1 MRGLPADDRPP
12 LGQQLWQ
19 RGVDRGRRLSFAFVG
34 PDLGAVKIRLDIR
47 TGLAWPG
54 VTNSRTTDITGFR
67 TTGNASIMAA
77 GTSYTTTSVLEAGAL
92 VQCHDGAPLRLSHAL
107 LLGENPRMS
116 LFDEIRNATLAHPHR
131 CGDFDAAA
139 RRFDAQIQVFDG
151 FARQVQMDA
160 INIQRLPGGS
170 GPNGFRRTGL
180 RSGGLTTAI
189 RHASHSCTTAD
200 NKRHTMPPLTN
211 RQPALLHS
219 IRIPT
224 AHTGEGRAGEG
235 LAARDRRQLPED
247 RPRTRRGQTRPR
259 RTRHPHDE
267 RLRFPPQ
274 PGQPDDVTPDGRQMP
289 RNAAP
294 PLLEHRL
301 RGGRGHHD
309 ETAEHDGTQ
318 QRVPKFAMTYCHRS
332 APSV

>member
-1 MRGLPADDRPP
+1 MRPV
-12 LGQQLWQ
+12 
-19 RGVDRGRRLSFAFVG
+19 RGVHDPQREVMTRSVICVGCRPTTGPHLASSCGNAALIAAAACRLRSSVQIWERSKYGWTFV
-34 PDLGAVKIRLDIR
+34 P
-47 TGLAWPG
+47 AWP
-54 VTNSRTTDITGFR
+54 
-67 TTGNASIMAA
+67 AA

-116 LFDEIRNATLAHPHR
+116 LFDEIRDTTLAHPHR

-160 INIQRLPGGS
+160 VNVQRLPGGS

-211 RQPALLHS
+211 RQPPLT
-219 IRIPT
+219 PT
-224 AHTGEGRAGEG
+224 
-235 LAARDRRQLPED
+235 
-247 RPRTRRGQTRPR
+247 RTPCPT
-259 RTRHPHDE
+259 
-267 RLRFPPQ
+267 
-274 PGQPDDVTPDGRQMP
+274 M
-289 RNAAP
+289 
-294 PLLEHRL
+294 
-301 RGGRGHHD
+301 
-309 ETAEHDGTQ
+309 
-318 QRVPKFAMTYCHRS
+318 
-332 APSV
+332 